1 MSGELAPS
9 MLLPP
14 PAAVA
19 SLPLPPSVV
28 AHLALVTLM
37 RFLMHDICDVN
48 GATWSK
54 NSKEMQV
61 ENIEHK
67 TSKVSGCN
75 KNGRRVKQVV
85 SIIVK
90 YIKGVAMCVTI
101 PRKIDQQRT

>member
-28 AHLALVTLM
+28 VHLALVTLM
-37 RFLMHDICDVN
+37 RFLMHDIYDVN

-54 NSKEMQV
+54 NSKGDA
-61 ENIEHK
+61 
-67 TSKVSGCN
+67 SG
-75 KNGRRVKQVV
+75 
-85 SIIVK
+85 K
-90 YIKGVAMCVTI
+90 Y
-101 PRKIDQQRT
+101 